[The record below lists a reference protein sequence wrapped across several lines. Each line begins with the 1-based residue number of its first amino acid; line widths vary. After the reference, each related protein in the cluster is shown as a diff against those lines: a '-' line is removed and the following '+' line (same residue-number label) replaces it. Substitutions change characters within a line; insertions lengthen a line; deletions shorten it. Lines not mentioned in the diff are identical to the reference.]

1 MADKKYTPNFPDI
14 LGEITQDTRLN
25 FGLVQV
31 AMAIRPRVIRAG
43 RPFEVILLVQNAS
56 DIAVDVMTRVRL
68 PDKDAKGKKERFVT
82 KVDKLVVG
90 LEPAQVGYVVLP
102 VSTLPDTA
110 ISGDYSI
117 AMDVKMQPAKDA
129 KPRRIRLEKGGGIVV
144 PEDLAEGAADKL
156 AELSRLNWTA
166 DKMSGLRSSGLEVK
180 FGLMSGTV
188 GKISDLKP
196 GWESIWT
203 MDDLVDNALLIQKF
217 REQLQEQLL
226 PALTAE
232 QIYPRALQTTMAN
245 FEKAGFK
252 LSKWESILVAKMLTL
267 ILMYGAP
274 NKIME
279 LVAGDFNLRPIL
291 EEDADLSQ
299 IQLPRWMSQFL
310 NVLSREPRA
319 IEAPIKV
326 IMQLCFEGLLQDAAT
341 YAFQRIELALDESL
355 GTAEERTI
363 YIKQFMDEFNEGSLG
378 FTNVYLPIVMG
389 GITAADQVILPDD
402 NMEDAVH
409 DLRAM
414 VDARREEKL
423 DDETT
428 GLFDMVDRLMGKILL
443 KYGYD
448 AKRM

>member
-14 LGEITQDTRLN
+14 LGEITKDTRLN

-31 AMAIRPRVIRAG
+31 SMAIRPRVIRAG

-117 AMDVKMQPAKDA
+117 AMDVKMKPAKDA

-144 PEDLAEGAADKL
+144 PEDLAEGASDKL

-166 DKMSGLRSSGLEVK
+166 NKMSGLRSSGLEVK

-188 GKISDLKP
+188 GKISDLQP

-217 REQLQEQLL
+217 RKQIQEHLL
-226 PALTAE
+226 PALNAE
-232 QIYPRALQTTMAN
+232 QIYPRTLQTTMVN

-291 EEDADLSQ
+291 EDDADLSQ
-299 IQLPRWMSQFL
+299 IKLPRWMSQFL

-326 IMQLCFEGLLQDAAT
+326 IMQLCFDGLLQDAAT

-363 YIKQFMDEFNEGSLG
+363 YIKQFMDEFNEGSIG
-378 FTNVYLPIVMG
+378 FTNVYLPMVMG
-389 GITAADQVILPDD
+389 GITAADQVILSDD

-423 DDETT
+423 GDETA